1 MMPEES
7 EAAPSGVLRQS
18 LGTLEVTEEVF
29 RDLVRKVAR
38 DVPGV
43 ASVGRPSGLFRR
55 TSAADAVQVER
66 GEGEVAFSI
75 GLTVCYDVRIPE
87 LVEELRGRVK
97 STVESITGYRVRA
110 IHITVEHI
118 LPPEEGARRPPEGA
132 AVPPPLP
139 GQE

>member
-1 MMPEES
+1 MPED
-7 EAAPSGVLRQS
+7 AGVAPSGVLRQD
-18 LGTLEVTEEVF
+18 LGTLEVTEDVF

-43 ASVGRPSGLFRR
+43 AGLGRPSGLFRR
-55 TSAADAVQVER
+55 SSVADAVQVER

-75 GLTVCYDVRIPE
+75 ALTVCYDVRIPE
-87 LVEELRGRVK
+87 LVEELRARVK
-97 STVESITGYRVRA
+97 ATVENITGYRVRA

-118 LPPEEGARRPPEGA
+118 LPPEEGPRKPPDGTV
-132 AVPPPLP
+132 VPPPLP

>member
-1 MMPEES
+1 MPED
-7 EAAPSGVLRQS
+7 AGVAPGGVLRQD
-18 LGTLEVTEEVF
+18 LGTLEVAEEVF

-38 DVPGV
+38 DVAGV

-55 TSAADAVQVER
+55 SSTVDAVQVER
-66 GEGEVAFSI
+66 GEDEVAFSI
-75 GLTVCYDVRIPE
+75 GLTVRYDVRIPE

-97 STVESITGYRVRA
+97 ATVESITGYRVRA

-118 LPPEEGARRPPEGA
+118 LPPEQEPHRPPDGA

-139 GQE
+139 GQG